1 MVTGLL
7 NGLSAGSDSDAEEGQ
22 EGLSSL
28 EAARRWVV
36 EQLAGAC
43 SLSGV
48 TPETQ
53 RAAALY
59 LTTQAFFE
67 LDASQVRT
75 DPAFLSRCGRDGLF

>member
-1 MVTGLL
+1 M
-7 NGLSAGSDSDAEEGQ
+7 
-22 EGLSSL
+22 
-28 EAARRWVV
+28 

-43 SLSGV
+43 SLSGI

-67 LDASQVRT
+67 LDASQVRIG
-75 DPAFLSRCGRDGLF
+75 PAVLSCCGRGGLF